1 MATLLAYNPDMS
13 PRRSLLLPWKVWP
26 VAMAITLSLWP
37 VPSKAAGAGD
47 DGAASL
53 SAATAP
59 SIKHLSVPDGAAT
72 RSTAAIA
79 GEPSEPDSSGEA
91 LPIPEYKEPSLL
103 PIPASGSLADALAFT
118 PAERDILFSVRDGD
132 GQLDTAALYVLL
144 RRAMML
150 PDTPQTL
157 AEADPIHA
165 ANLWKDPARYRGQ
178 LIRLE
183 ANYAGKSIDWSA
195 DVTPSVWWGAR
206 EVYAVYAYVPGT
218 SEPVIV
224 FLTEKPPETI
234 PAKLEIVGFFY
245 KLLDE
250 PSAFDPSRRGLYP
263 VLVAKN
269 VQRQTFAMPEMS
281 GALGVVMGL
290 AAVGLIAWIVLRRR
304 NRRLAVALHRRHV
317 RPALAQEAPQ
327 EPDGVDEELQRQVEQ
342 FKTTREE

>member
-1 MATLLAYNPDMS
+1 MAAVFAYNPEMS
-13 PRRSLLLPWKVWP
+13 LRRSPPSPWRAWAAVTAAALLLWP
-26 VAMAITLSLWP
+26 AP
-37 VPSKAAGAGD
+37 VGAADGGSAGAVSSRPTTAPTIRHLALPA
-47 DGAASL
+47 GAAS
-53 SAATAP
+53 
-59 SIKHLSVPDGAAT
+59 
-72 RSTAAIA
+72 
-79 GEPSEPDSSGEA
+79 EPSEQEPSGEA

-103 PIPASGSLADALAFT
+103 PVPASGSLADALAFT

-150 PDTPQTL
+150 PGTPETL

-165 ANLWKDPARYRGQ
+165 ANLWKDPVRYRGQ

-195 DVTPSVWWGAR
+195 DVTPSVWWGTR
-206 EVYAVYAYVPGT
+206 EVYAVYAYIPGT

-263 VLVAKN
+263 VIVAKN
-269 VQRQTFAMPEMS
+269 VQRQAFAMPEMS
-281 GALGVVMGL
+281 GTLGIVMGVV
-290 AAVGLIAWIVLRRR
+290 AVGLIAWFVLRRR
-304 NRRLAVALHRRHV
+304 NRRLAADLRLRHV
-317 RPALAQEAPQ
+317 RPASAEDAPQ
-327 EPDGVDEELQRQVEQ
+327 EPDDVDEELQRQVEQ
-342 FKTTREE
+342 FKAMRQEKADEQ